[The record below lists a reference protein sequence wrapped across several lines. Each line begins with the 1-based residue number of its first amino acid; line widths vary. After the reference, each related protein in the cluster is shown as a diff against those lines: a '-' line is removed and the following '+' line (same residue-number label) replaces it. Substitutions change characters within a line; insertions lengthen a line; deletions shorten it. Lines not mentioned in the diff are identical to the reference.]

1 MDTKTAINGGK
12 ELAALIIQY
21 CAKDAGGNKNLQKY
35 IDDMNSGN
43 GVFKEQKEA
52 LKILSDAGT
61 EMEDGAHALLDNFSR
76 NTGDM
81 EKVFTSFDGF
91 AKDVRG
97 VADANKTTTKQ
108 LEQLSDQIKA
118 ITKHTDEINDI
129 SEQTNLLSFNASI
142 EAARAGEAG
151 KGFRIIANEVKKLS
165 DNTKKTSQEI
175 AHMVETL
182 GEQIAEFSDQNEQKT
197 ALLERLVK
205 ATEESKNI
213 LASIKN
219 DSNSNSACT
228 RNMLDLLSKNQES
241 IEKVVSSVA
250 KSEENNKV
258 QVQQFADNASQ
269 NLVLFNDIISFSIE
283 MDQIFKYLDKSE
295 GVDADAIE
303 TLGSVS

>member
-142 EAARAGEAG
+142 EAARAGQAG
-151 KGFRIIANEVKKLS
+151 KGFRIIANEVKRLS
-165 DNTKKTSQEI
+165 DTTKTNSQTIGSNISSLNEELQNLLKENNSCTQMIHQLKTS
-175 AHMVETL
+175 AATCKTTMS
-182 GEQIAEFSDQNEQKT
+182 GIAEDNT
-197 ALLERLVK
+197 A
-205 ATEESKNI
+205 
-213 LASIKN
+213 
-219 DSNSNSACT
+219 SAET
-228 RNMLDLLSKNQES
+228 TQ
-241 IEKVVSSVA
+241 KVVSKITANNQNVISISEKVEKENIAQIQQIADRASENSIQLSDRVSLMLELKELFAYLA
-250 KSEENNKV
+250 KTQATV
-258 QVQQFADNASQ
+258 
-269 NLVLFNDIISFSIE
+269 
-283 MDQIFKYLDKSE
+283 
-295 GVDADAIE
+295 
-303 TLGSVS
+303 